1 MGPRKKRK
9 KRVLTITDDD
19 IVAVGG
25 DLSADTLIQ
34 AYEVGIFPWP
44 MTELALIPW
53 FSPHVRAVVDFS
65 DLHISR
71 SLAKARKK
79 LGYTCTIDKAFED
92 VLEGCA
98 EAERPGQDGTWIT
111 PDMFK
116 AYLELHARGV
126 AHSVEVWDDHGGLV
140 GGIYGVASKN
150 YFSAESMFYRKDYAS
165 KIALLYL
172 IEHLKERGLEWLDI
186 QVMTEHM
193 EKMGAKN
200 ISRKEF
206 MGRLKKTPTL
216 ELFSPLK

>member
-1 MGPRKKRK
+1 M
-9 KRVLTITDDD
+9 TITDDD

-25 DLSADTLIQ
+25 DLNPDTLIQ
-34 AYEVGIFPWP
+34 AYEVGVFPWP

-53 FSPHVRAVVDFS
+53 FCPHERAVLDFT
-65 DLHISR
+65 DVHISR

-79 LGYTCTIDKAFED
+79 LAYVCTVDKAFAQ
-92 VLEGCA
+92 VLDGCA
-98 EAERPGQDGTWIT
+98 EAVRPGQDGTWIT
-111 PDMFK
+111 PDMFN

-126 AHSVEVWDDHGGLV
+126 AHSVEAWDEKGELV

-165 KIALLYL
+165 KIALLHL
-172 IEHLKERGLEWLDI
+172 IEHLKSRGLTWLDI

-193 EKMGAKN
+193 QKMGAKN

-206 MGRLKKTPTL
+206 MGRLKKSPKL
-216 ELFSPLK
+216 ALF